1 LPKGDP
7 GEKTAHRWRK
17 AFLSKVDGRMVID
30 PQKMKEAIEDARLR
44 CVRICERQKMSTIRG
59 TEGTGEFLRYTPSE
73 YVDVV
78 RKALGRIDLDPA
90 SDKQAQRTVK
100 AEKYFTEEDDGLE
113 QEWHGNIF
121 LNPPYSKELAP
132 KFIHKLVAEFEA
144 GHVKSAILLTNNC
157 TETEWFE
164 KAAAA
169 CDAICF
175 TRARIPFIDPK
186 KPEPVAPTQGQTFF
200 FFGEDVAG
208 FAKHFSEIG
217 WFSSFGCT
225 R

>member
-1 LPKGDP
+1 
-7 GEKTAHRWRK
+7 
-17 AFLSKVDGRMVID
+17 
-30 PQKMKEAIEDARLR
+30 
-44 CVRICERQKMSTIRG
+44 MSTIRG
-59 TEGTGEFLRYTPSE
+59 TEGTGEFLRYTPPE

-78 RKALGRIDLDPA
+78 RKFMGDIDLDPA
-90 SDKQAQRTVK
+90 SDEQAQRTVK
-100 AEKYFTEEDDGLE
+100 AEKYFTEKDDGLE
-113 QEWHGNIF
+113 QEWHGNVF
-121 LNPPYSKELAP
+121 LNPPYHRQLIPA
-132 KFIHKLVAEFEA
+132 FIDKLVQEQAA
-144 GHVKSAILLTNNC
+144 GHVKSVILLTNNC

-175 TRARIPFIDPK
+175 TRARIRFIDPK
-186 KPEPVAPTQGQTFF
+186 KTDPARPTQGQTFF
-200 FFGEDVAG
+200 YFGEDVAG